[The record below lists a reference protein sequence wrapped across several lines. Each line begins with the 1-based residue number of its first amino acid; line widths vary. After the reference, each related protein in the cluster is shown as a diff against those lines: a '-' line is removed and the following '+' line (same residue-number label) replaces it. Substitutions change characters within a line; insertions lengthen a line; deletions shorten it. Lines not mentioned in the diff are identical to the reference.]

1 MKMYIDAEDIKKHLN
16 IDYDEDDGY
25 LTQLVEAAESAIERF
40 IQQPLEQL
48 EDENGDMDENGD
60 IPAALKHAVRLM
72 VGGFYANREPVAFAT
87 ATEIPFGLMFLVM
100 QYRKLT

>member
-1 MKMYIDAEDIKKHLN
+1 MKMYIEADDIKKHLN

-40 IQQPLEQL
+40 IQQPLEKL
-48 EDENGDMDENGD
+48 EDENGD

-87 ATEIPFGLMFLVM
+87 ATEIPFGLMFLIM

>member
-48 EDENGDMDENGD
+48 EDENGD

-87 ATEIPFGLMFLVM
+87 ATEIPFGLMFLIM

>member
-1 MKMYIDAEDIKKHLN
+1 MYIDADDIKKHLN

-48 EDENGDMDENGD
+48 EDENGD

-87 ATEIPFGLMFLVM
+87 ATEIPFGLMFLIM

>member
-1 MKMYIDAEDIKKHLN
+1 MKMYIDADDIKKHLN

-40 IQQPLEQL
+40 IQQPLEKL
-48 EDENGDMDENGD
+48 EDENGD

>member
-1 MKMYIDAEDIKKHLN
+1 MYIEADDIKKHLN

-40 IQQPLEQL
+40 IQQPLEKL
-48 EDENGDMDENGD
+48 EDENGD

-87 ATEIPFGLMFLVM
+87 ATEIPFGLMFLIM

>member
-1 MKMYIDAEDIKKHLN
+1 MYIDAEDIKKHLN

-40 IQQPLEQL
+40 IQQPLEKL
-48 EDENGDMDENGD
+48 EDESGD

-87 ATEIPFGLMFLVM
+87 ATEIPFGLMFLIM

>member
-1 MKMYIDAEDIKKHLN
+1 MYIEADDIKKHLN

-25 LTQLVEAAESAIERF
+25 LTKLVEAAESAIERF
-40 IQQPLEQL
+40 IQQPLEKL
-48 EDENGDMDENGD
+48 EDENGD

-87 ATEIPFGLMFLVM
+87 ATEIPFGLMFLIM

>member
-1 MKMYIDAEDIKKHLN
+1 MYIDADDIKKHLN

-48 EDENGDMDENGD
+48 EDENGD

>member
-1 MKMYIDAEDIKKHLN
+1 MYIDADDIKKHLN

-40 IQQPLEQL
+40 IQQPLEKL
-48 EDENGDMDENGD
+48 EDENGD

-87 ATEIPFGLMFLVM
+87 ATEIPFGLMFLIM

>member
-1 MKMYIDAEDIKKHLN
+1 MYIDAEDIKKHLN

-40 IQQPLEQL
+40 IQQPLEKL
-48 EDENGDMDENGD
+48 EDENGD

-87 ATEIPFGLMFLVM
+87 ATEIPFGLMFLIM

>member
-1 MKMYIDAEDIKKHLN
+1 MYIDADDIKKHLN
-16 IDYDEDDGY
+16 IDYDEDNGY

-40 IQQPLEQL
+40 IQQPLEKL
-48 EDENGDMDENGD
+48 EDENGD

-87 ATEIPFGLMFLVM
+87 ATEIPFGLMFLIM

>member
-1 MKMYIDAEDIKKHLN
+1 MKMYIDTEDIKKHLN

-40 IQQPLEQL
+40 IQQPLEKL
-48 EDENGDMDENGD
+48 EDENGD

-87 ATEIPFGLMFLVM
+87 ATEIPFGLMFLIM

>member
-1 MKMYIDAEDIKKHLN
+1 MYIDADDIKKHLN
-16 IDYDEDDGY
+16 IDYDEDNGY

-40 IQQPLEQL
+40 IQQPLEKL
-48 EDENGDMDENGD
+48 EDENGD

-87 ATEIPFGLMFLVM
+87 ATEIPFGLIFLIM

>member
-1 MKMYIDAEDIKKHLN
+1 MYINADDIKKHLN

-40 IQQPLEQL
+40 IQQPLEKL
-48 EDENGDMDENGD
+48 EDENGD

-87 ATEIPFGLMFLVM
+87 ATEIPFGLMFLIM

>member
-1 MKMYIDAEDIKKHLN
+1 MYIDAEDIKKHLN

-40 IQQPLEQL
+40 IQQPLEKL
-48 EDENGDMDENGD
+48 EDENGD
-60 IPAALKHAVRLM
+60 IPSALKHAVRLM

-87 ATEIPFGLMFLVM
+87 ATEIPFGLMFLIM

>member
-1 MKMYIDAEDIKKHLN
+1 MKMYIDADDIKKHLN

-40 IQQPLEQL
+40 IQQPLEKL
-48 EDENGDMDENGD
+48 EDENGD

-87 ATEIPFGLMFLVM
+87 ATEIPFGLMFLIM

>member
-1 MKMYIDAEDIKKHLN
+1 MKMYIDADDIKKHLN

-40 IQQPLEQL
+40 IQQPLEKL
-48 EDENGDMDENGD
+48 EDENGD

-72 VGGFYANREPVAFAT
+72 VGDFYANREPVAFAT
-87 ATEIPFGLMFLVM
+87 ATEIPFGLMFLIM

>member
-40 IQQPLEQL
+40 IQQPLEKL
-48 EDENGDMDENGD
+48 EDENGD

-87 ATEIPFGLMFLVM
+87 ATEIPFGLMFLIM

>member
-25 LTQLVEAAESAIERF
+25 LTKLVEAAESAIERF
-40 IQQPLEQL
+40 IQQPLEKL
-48 EDENGDMDENGD
+48 EDESGD

-87 ATEIPFGLMFLVM
+87 ATEIPFGLMFLIM

>member
-1 MKMYIDAEDIKKHLN
+1 MKMYIDADDIKKHLN
-16 IDYDEDDGY
+16 IDYDEDNGY

-40 IQQPLEQL
+40 IQQPLEKL
-48 EDENGDMDENGD
+48 EDENGD

-87 ATEIPFGLMFLVM
+87 ATEIPFGLMFLIM

>member
-1 MKMYIDAEDIKKHLN
+1 MYIDAEDIKKHLN

-48 EDENGDMDENGD
+48 EDENGD

>member
-1 MKMYIDAEDIKKHLN
+1 MKMYIDADDIKKHLN
-16 IDYDEDDGY
+16 IDYDEDNGY

-40 IQQPLEQL
+40 IQQPLEKL
-48 EDENGDMDENGD
+48 EDENGD

-87 ATEIPFGLMFLVM
+87 ATEIPFGLIFLIM

>member
-1 MKMYIDAEDIKKHLN
+1 MYIDTEDIKKHLN

-40 IQQPLEQL
+40 IQQPLEKL
-48 EDENGDMDENGD
+48 EDENGD

-87 ATEIPFGLMFLVM
+87 ATEIPFGLMFLIM

>member
-48 EDENGDMDENGD
+48 EDENGD

>member
-1 MKMYIDAEDIKKHLN
+1 MKMYIDADDIKKHLN

-48 EDENGDMDENGD
+48 EDENGD